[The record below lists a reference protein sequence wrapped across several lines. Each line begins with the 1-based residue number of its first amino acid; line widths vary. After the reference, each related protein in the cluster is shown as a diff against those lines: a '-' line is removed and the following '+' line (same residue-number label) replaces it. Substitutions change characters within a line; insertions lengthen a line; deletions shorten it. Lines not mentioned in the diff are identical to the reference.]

1 MKRRLSL
8 ICLLAAALLCAG
20 CIEAA
25 PARTEKRI
33 RIIETSDLHG
43 ALVDTSSG
51 KDETAE
57 FRLARIASE
66 VEHARASKDWDGV
79 LLLDGGDLY
88 QGEPSSDLIRGAGVR
103 AAIDA
108 MGYDAVAL
116 GNHEFDGGVLGFG
129 ADEQGTVPAYEFAG
143 FSGDPDVPVLAPG
156 LLYAGTGEPVPFVR
170 DYAVVERAGLR
181 IAVVGYIPDYSFDIL
196 RERIAPYRID
206 GSLESLVRRV
216 RAVNAK
222 ERPDATVVLAHAD
235 PVPVAEALRPEE
247 AVLVAGGHRHD
258 AKYGFAES
266 GVAYVQADA
275 YGRGYASATLVIG
288 PDGAVRAEDPAY
300 VRAARRRSEL
310 WDVPENAGRLDPEVM
325 EISRAALAE
334 TGAGLREVLGF
345 IDVPVD
351 RKAVTGD
358 NGSTVA
364 GNWVTG
370 LMLKATADIGTVA
383 AFYNGGGIRADLP
396 IPDGEASRSVTVGDV
411 YAVAPFRNSLL
422 VYELTGKELA
432 RQLADGL
439 RDGSRGDQMSGLTFT
454 YSDTGEGK
462 DRRIRILS
470 ITLGDGRAVDPSD
483 GRTLYRV
490 ATSSFSGTR
499 GGSVFEKKTPLIPAD
514 EAPVDCEAFV
524 AILRAESAGNGGRI
538 PVDTGPRGT
547 LG

>member
-1 MKRRLSL
+1 MKRRFSL
-8 ICLLAAALLCAG
+8 VCLLAASLLFAACF
-20 CIEAA
+20 EAV

-57 FRLARIASE
+57 FRLARIACE
-66 VEHARASKDWDGV
+66 VERERASKEWDCV

-88 QGEPSSDLIRGAGVR
+88 QGEPTSDLIGGAGVR
-103 AAIDA
+103 AAICA

-116 GNHEFDGGVLGFG
+116 GNHEFDRGVLGYG
-129 ADEQGTVPAYEFAG
+129 ADGEGTVPAYAFGAYA
-143 FSGDPDVPVLAPG
+143 GDPEIPVLAPG
-156 LLYAGTGEPVPFVR
+156 LTYADTGEAVPFVKE
-170 DYAVVERAGLR
+170 YAVVERAGLR
-181 IAVVGYIPDYSFDIL
+181 IAVVGYIPDYSSDIL

-206 GSLESLVRRV
+206 GSLESLVLRV
-216 RAVNAK
+216 RAINAK

-235 PVPVAEALRPEE
+235 PVPVAEALRPED
-247 AVLVAGGHRHD
+247 AQLVAGGHRHD

-275 YGRGYASATLVIG
+275 YGKGYASATLVIG

-300 VRAARRRSEL
+300 TRAVRRRSEL
-310 WDVPENAGRLDPEVM
+310 WDTPENAGRLDAAVM

-358 NGSTVA
+358 NGSTSA
-364 GNWVTG
+364 GNWITG
-370 LMLKATADIGTVA
+370 LMLRATADLGTVA
-383 AFYNGGGIRADLP
+383 AFYNSGGIRANLP
-396 IPDGEASRSVTVGDV
+396 IPDGETTRAVTVGDV
-411 YAVAPFRNSLL
+411 YAVAPFRNGLL

-439 RDGSRGDQMSGLTFT
+439 RDAGCGDQMSGLAFT
-454 YSDTGEGK
+454 YSDTGEGR

-470 ITLGDGRAVDPSD
+470 ITLDDGRSVDPSD

-490 ATSSFSGTR
+490 VTSSYSGTHR
-499 GGSVFEKKTPLIPAD
+499 GSVFEKKAPLVPAE
-514 EAPVDCEAFV
+514 EAPVDCEAFIG
-524 AILRAESAGNGGRI
+524 ALRAESAENGGRI
-538 PVDTGPRGT
+538 AVDTGPRGT